1 MFFVTDSATDF
12 SITLAPKELR
22 GGEKKGNLVHS
33 KALVYKYEAPGLQ
46 AMFLSSMNIEKT
58 PTQPFLR

>member
-1 MFFVTDSATDF
+1 MFFVTDSTTDF
-12 SITLAPKELR
+12 SITLATKELR
-22 GGEKKGNLVHS
+22 GGGKKGKSVHS

-46 AMFLSSMNIEKT
+46 AMFLSSMNFENT

>member
-12 SITLAPKELR
+12 SITLALKELR
-22 GGEKKGNLVHS
+22 GGKKGNLVHS
-33 KALVYKYEAPGLQ
+33 KALVYKYEASGLQ

-58 PTQPFLR
+58 PT